1 MSVATTILS
10 QIGGRR
16 FIAFTGSTN
25 FMETADKKGLIMKL
39 RRNNVNANY
48 LEIKLNGNDLY
59 DMKFIYAGKEFKVK
73 AEYNDVYCDMLE
85 EIFTSATGLYTK
97 F

>member
-1 MSVATTILS
+1 
-10 QIGGRR
+10 
-16 FIAFTGSTN
+16 
-25 FMETADKKGLIMKL
+25 
-39 RRNNVNANY
+39 
-48 LEIKLNGNDLY
+48 
-59 DMKFIYAGKEFKVK
+59 MKFIYAGKEFKVK